1 MTVTKMDI
9 APTPRVPITVLV
21 TLDTQAMEYHVPVR
35 DVYYTQELSLHG
47 YKYVCRNMA
56 LFNTNQAL

>member
-9 APTPRVPITVLV
+9 APTPRALIAVRV
-21 TLDTQAMEYHVPVR
+21 TLVTQAMEYHVLVR
-35 DVYYTQELSLHG
+35 AVYNTQELSLHG
-47 YKYVCRNMA
+47 RKYVCCNMA